1 MCSVLQVHGTVM
13 ESVEYDTYLGDILS
27 SDGRNTRNV
36 RNRIGEGI
44 GITTQIMNI
53 LNSICLGEYYMESA
67 VLLRESMFIRI

>member
-1 MCSVLQVHGTVM
+1 M

-36 RNRIGEGI
+36 RNRIGKGI